1 MARRTP
7 LYIFDLDGTLA
18 LIDHRRPL
26 VERPACP
33 HCGWH
38 KACDHSRDGTRPTFK
53 PDWDAFYAA
62 CVKDQVNKPVAK
74 IFMTLLRSNSD
85 IQIFSGRSE
94 AVREQSE
101 KWLLEQVGVYYD
113 EDFFHMRPVGDFTP
127 DDVLKRQWYENMLDE
142 DKERLVAVF
151 DDRDRVVKMW
161 RDLGVTCL
169 QVAPGDF

>member
-1 MARRTP
+1 MTHQTP

-38 KACDHSRDGTRPTFK
+38 KDCDHSRDGTRPTFK
-53 PDWDAFYAA
+53 PDWDAFHAA
-62 CVKDQVNKPVAK
+62 CVDDRVNKPIAK
-74 IFMTLLRSNSD
+74 ILMTLLKSNID
-85 IQIFSGRSE
+85 VLIFSGRSE
-94 AVREQSE
+94 AVREQTE
-101 KWLLEQVGVYYD
+101 KWLDDRVNVVYD
-113 EDFFHMRPVGDFTP
+113 EDCLIMRPVGDFTP
-127 DDVLKRQWYENMLDE
+127 DDILKRQWYENMLDE

-161 RDLGVTCL
+161 RDLGITCL